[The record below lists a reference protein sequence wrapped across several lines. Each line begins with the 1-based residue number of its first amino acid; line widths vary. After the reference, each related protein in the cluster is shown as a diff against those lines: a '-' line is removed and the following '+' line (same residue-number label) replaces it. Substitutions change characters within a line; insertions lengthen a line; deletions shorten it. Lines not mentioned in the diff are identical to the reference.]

1 MKQRLRFF
9 FRYAIFWIAY
19 FILARFFFLVYENSF
34 SLQLSLKEIILVF
47 VNGLRMDLSTT
58 GYIMALVGLILT
70 FTSITHGKWINRI
83 IKPFTIFVLIVT
95 SVIVVVDMELY
106 KNWGFRMDATPLL
119 YLNKPKEAMA
129 STSLWLEIVLV
140 LFITSLVSLGI
151 FVFNKMLKP
160 EVLKI
165 EKGRVAAPLFLL
177 LLTGSMLLPIRGS
190 LGIAPMNTGM
200 VYFSENKFANHAAV
214 NVVWNVMDAVFYR
227 KSHEKSYS
235 FMDDKDAAKIVHKLN
250 RNSSKSIDLIS
261 TDNPNVVIILLESF
275 SSKVIPELGGQW
287 NAAPNLSKLM
297 NEGIVFKN
305 FYANAS
311 RSDKGILSVL
321 SGYPG
326 QPTTSIIKTPT
337 KTESLPSVYKS
348 FSKHGYE
355 TYFYYGGDIDFANM
369 RSYFLNAGVNH
380 LITVENFDKELNN
393 SKWGVHDE
401 HLFNYLF
408 QDMQKDKQPFLKTAF
423 TLSSHDP
430 YEVPMHSDFNGT
442 DLDSKYLNSI
452 AYTDSCL
459 GEFFRKV
466 KASEIWNN
474 TLFVLVA
481 DHGSARPGNSQNH
494 ELEKFEIPMIW
505 VGGVLK
511 DTVHVVDRIGS
522 QIDIPATVLAQLG
535 INYDDYAFSKNL
547 LSENSNEFAFYV
559 FNDGFCFIT
568 DSSKVI
574 YDNVGNSILYH
585 EGKTEDN
592 LLKGKA
598 YLQYLMNDFSSR

>member
-9 FRYAIFWIAY
+9 FRYAIFWIVY
-19 FILARFFFLVYENSF
+19 FILARFFFLIYENSF
-34 SLQLSLKEIILVF
+34 SLQLSFKETILVF

-58 GYIMALVGLILT
+58 GYIMAAVGLILT
-70 FTSITHGKWINRI
+70 LTSITNGKWINKI
-83 IKPFTIFVLIVT
+83 IKPFTIFVLVVS

-119 YLNKPKEAMA
+119 YITQPKEAMA
-129 STSLWLEIVLV
+129 STALWLEIALV
-140 LFITSLVSLGI
+140 LFIVALVLLGI
-151 FVFNKMLKP
+151 CTYNRKIKP
-160 EVLKI
+160 QVLKI
-165 EKGRVAAPLFLL
+165 EKGRITAPLFLL
-177 LLTGSMLLPIRGS
+177 LLTGSMILPIRGS
-190 LGIAPMNTGM
+190 VGIAPMNTGM

-214 NVVWNVMDAVFYR
+214 NVVWNVMNSVFYR
-227 KSHEKSYS
+227 KNHEKSYS
-235 FMDDKDAAKIVHKLN
+235 FMSDRKAEEIVHELN
-250 RNSSKSIDLIS
+250 RRGGNAFDLIS
-261 TDNPNVVIILLESF
+261 SDNPNVVIILLESF
-275 SSKVIPELGGQW
+275 SSKVIPELGGRW
-287 NAAPNLSKLM
+287 NAAPNLSNLM

-305 FYANAS
+305 LYANAS

-369 RSYFLNAGVNH
+369 RSYFLNAGVDH
-380 LITVENFDKELNN
+380 LITVDNFDKELNN

-401 HLFNYLF
+401 YLFNYLYE
-408 QDMQKDKQPFLKTAF
+408 DLLKDNQPYLKTAF

-430 YEVPMHSDFNGT
+430 YEVPMHSAFDGT
-442 DLDSKYLNSI
+442 DLDSKYLNSV

-459 GEFFRKV
+459 GDFFRKI
-466 KASEIWNN
+466 KATEIWNN
-474 TLFVLVA
+474 TLFILIA

-494 ELEKFEIPMIW
+494 ELEKFEIPMLW
-505 VGGVLK
+505 LGGVLN
-511 DTVHVVDRIGS
+511 DSVQVVNRIGS
-522 QIDIPATVLAQLG
+522 QIDIPATVLSQLG
-535 INYDDYAFSKNL
+535 FNYNDYAFSKNI
-547 LSENSNEFAFYV
+547 LSEESNEFAFYV
-559 FNDGFCFIT
+559 FNDGFSFIT

-574 YDNVGNSILYH
+574 YDNVGNRILYQ
-585 EGKTEDN
+585 EGKTEDD
-592 LLKGKA
+592 LIKGKA